1 MSTESHQKILRDYED
16 LITSLNI
23 TSSIK
28 LSKSQEFITNQYG
41 LRMFRMLLFLV
52 IIYMFF

>member
-52 IIYMFF
+52 IIYMVF